1 VVEPASAAESVAA
14 VVVAAVALVLA
25 PLAWLL
31 HYSSLL
37 GPQQTFFVAPQQLL
51 PLSSPPQ

>member
-14 VVVAAVALVLA
+14 VVVAAVALVLV